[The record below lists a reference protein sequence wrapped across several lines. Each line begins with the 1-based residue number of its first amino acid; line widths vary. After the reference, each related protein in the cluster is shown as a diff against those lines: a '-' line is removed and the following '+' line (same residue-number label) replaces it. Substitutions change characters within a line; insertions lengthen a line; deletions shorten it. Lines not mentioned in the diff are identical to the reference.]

1 MVGVLPVL
9 LGAHAARR
17 LSITPNCHLFWSLY
31 YNQDTYTIFKMPI
44 LQSIYL
50 FYSQVD
56 QVTYGLIRLL
66 FSARLESQAAVDE
79 TLASY

>member
-1 MVGVLPVL
+1 
-9 LGAHAARR
+9 
-17 LSITPNCHLFWSLY
+17 
-31 YNQDTYTIFKMPI
+31 MPI